1 VDGEF
6 LLEGDHVRLEPLTMA
21 HADGLLAAA
30 AEDQST
36 YEWTRAPVADPAGV
50 IAFLD
55 DIPSWPGRIAFAT
68 VWKDEGRVVGSTS
81 FFTET
86 WKWHGHTGPPDAP
99 DAVEVGG
106 TWLAASAQ
114 RTVVNTEAKLL
125 MLRHAFDVWR
135 VQRVALKT
143 DVRNARSRAAIE
155 RLGATFEGVLRRHMP
170 ALGPGGGVRDSA
182 IFSILPDEWPEVRRR
197 LEERLGDGG
206 SAPPPA

>member
-1 VDGEF
+1 VDGE
-6 LLEGDHVRLEPLTMA
+6 LVLEGDHVRLEPLTMA
-21 HADGLLAAA
+21 HADALLVAAG
-30 AEDQST
+30 EDQSS

-55 DIPSWPGRIAFAT
+55 DIGNWPGRIAFAT
-68 VWKDEGRVVGSTS
+68 VWKDEDRVVGSTS
-81 FFTET
+81 FFAE
-86 WKWHGHTGPPDAP
+86 WWNWAGHTGPPAAP
-99 DAVEVGG
+99 DAVEIGG

-125 MLRHAFDVWR
+125 MLTHAFDVWR

-155 RLGATFEGVLRRHMP
+155 RLGASFEGVLRRHMP

-182 IFSILPDEWPEVRRR
+182 LFSILPDEWPDVRRR
-197 LEERLGDGG
+197 LEERLRAGG
-206 SAPPPA
+206 SAPPPS

>member
-1 VDGEF
+1 VDGE
-6 LLEGDHVRLEPLTMA
+6 LVLDGDHVRLEPLTMA

-36 YEWTRAPVADPAGV
+36 YQWTRAPAADPAGIV
-50 IAFLD
+50 AFLD
-55 DIPSWPGRIAFAT
+55 DIPNWPGRMAFAT
-68 VWKDEGRVVGSTS
+68 VWKDEDRVVGSTS
-81 FFTET
+81 FFVEH
-86 WKWHGHTGPPDAP
+86 WSWPGHAGPPGAP
-99 DAVEVGG
+99 DAVEIGG

-125 MLRHAFDVWR
+125 MLTQAFDVWR

-155 RLGATFEGVLRRHMP
+155 RLGATFEGVLRQHMP

-182 IFSILPDEWPEVRRR
+182 MFSILPDEWPDVRRR
-197 LEERLGDGG
+197 LEDRLRAGG
-206 SAPPPA
+206 SASSPA